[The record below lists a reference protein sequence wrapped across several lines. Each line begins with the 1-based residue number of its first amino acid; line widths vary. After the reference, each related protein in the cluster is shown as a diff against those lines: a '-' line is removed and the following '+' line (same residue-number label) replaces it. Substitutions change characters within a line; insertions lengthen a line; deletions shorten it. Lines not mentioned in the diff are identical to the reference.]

1 LVVPASIRPQYS
13 PLEASM
19 ATVPVPVPG
28 ERFRALIVD
37 SSPEINQLLRNLF
50 DPDDWTIRYATDNR
64 DALKIAQEKSYD
76 LIITGERTSGQEDV
90 DLLRRLRLVRPHTRL
105 VILSDEFVPGDVL
118 SSIREHA
125 FSYFARP
132 FSTERLAEII
142 RLSMLE
148 PCWDDGIE
156 ILSATPDWI
165 RLSVRCDIVAANRLI
180 QFYREASG
188 IPDAETEEVA
198 GAFREILVNAM
209 EHGGNFDPHQYVE
222 VGYVRTKRVVMCRI
236 KDPGEGFSLE
246 ELKHAA
252 LGNPPDDPFLHMAVR
267 EARGMRPGGFGILMA
282 KKLVDEL
289 LYNEQGNEVL
299 LVKYLDPAAS
309 QAG

>member
-1 LVVPASIRPQYS
+1 
-13 PLEASM
+13 M
-19 ATVPVPVPG
+19 ATVPVPIPG
-28 ERFRALIVD
+28 ERFRALIVN

-50 DPDDWTIRYATDNR
+50 DPDDWTIRYAADNR
-64 DALKIAQEKSYD
+64 DALKLAQEKSYD

-105 VILSDEFVPGDVL
+105 IILSDEFVPGDVM

-188 IPDAETEEVA
+188 LPDAETEEVA

-209 EHGGNFDPHQYVE
+209 EHGGNFDPDQYVE

-236 KDPGEGFSLE
+236 KDPGQGFSLE
-246 ELKHAA
+246 ELKHTA
-252 LGNPPDDPFLHMAVR
+252 LTNPPDNPFLHMAVR
-267 EARGMRPGGFGILMA
+267 EASGMRPGGFGILMA

-299 LVKYLDPAAS
+299 LVKYLDKPTES

>member
-1 LVVPASIRPQYS
+1 
-13 PLEASM
+13 M
-19 ATVPVPVPG
+19 ATLPVPVTG
-28 ERFRALIVD
+28 EHSQALIVD
-37 SSPEINQLLRNLF
+37 SSPEINRLLANLF
-50 DPDDWTIRYATDNR
+50 DGSEWTIRYAGNNK
-64 DALKIAQEKSYD
+64 DALRLAQERSYD
-76 LIITGERTSGQEDV
+76 LIITGEKTSGHEDV

-105 VILSDEFVPGDVL
+105 IILTDEFVPGDVL
-118 SSIREHA
+118 ESIREHA

-132 FSTERLAEII
+132 FSTEKLAEII
-142 RLSMLE
+142 RLSMME

-156 ILSATPDWI
+156 ILSATPEWI
-165 RLSVRCDIVAANRLI
+165 RLSVRCDIVAANRLL

-188 IPDAETEEVA
+188 LPDPETEEVA
-198 GAFREILVNAM
+198 GAFRELLVNAM
-209 EHGGNFDPHQYVE
+209 EHGGKFDPHQYVE

-246 ELKHAA
+246 ELQHTVLA
-252 LGNPPDDPFLHMAVR
+252 NPPDNPFQHMAER

-299 LVKYLDPAAS
+299 LVKYLSNPS
-309 QAG
+309 EPRKS

>member
-1 LVVPASIRPQYS
+1 
-13 PLEASM
+13 M
-19 ATVPVPVPG
+19 ATLPVPVPG
-28 ERFRALIVD
+28 EHFRALIVD
-37 SSPEINQLLRNLF
+37 SGPEINQLLRNLF
-50 DPDDWTIRYATDNR
+50 DPDDWTIRYAADNR
-64 DALKIAQEKSYD
+64 DALKLAQEKSYD

-105 VILSDEFVPGDVL
+105 IILSDEFVPGDVV
-118 SSIREHA
+118 SSIRERA

-142 RLSMLE
+142 RLSILE

-188 IPDAETEEVA
+188 LPDAETEEVA

-209 EHGGNFDPHQYVE
+209 EHGGNFDPDKYVE

-236 KDPGEGFSLE
+236 KDPGQGFSLE
-246 ELKHAA
+246 ELKHTA
-252 LGNPPDDPFLHMAVR
+252 LTNPPDNPFLHMAVR
-267 EARGMRPGGFGILMA
+267 EERGMRPGGFGILMA

-299 LVKYLDPAAS
+299 LVKYLHKSAES